1 MKRILFTAA
10 AIAALGMSTHAFAQ
24 TATGTITV
32 TGTVTGACTVVT
44 GGPAGGSAFGATI
57 NLGELDDTTTGYL
70 RSDLEGVTPVSGA
83 SDPFQINCNSGN
95 PTVSVSATRL
105 STTGSS
111 AGGFSANIDY
121 TTDVTVLKALGG
133 SKVYSYTTAAALP
146 LANSAQL
153 GDRLANTTGNI
164 TVAVHSFAAENGV
177 TSILDAGT
185 WNSSITV
192 TVAPTS

>member
-1 MKRILFTAA
+1 MKRILFAAA

-44 GGPAGGSAFGATI
+44 GGTGSTFGATI

-70 RSDLEGVTPVSGA
+70 RANLESATPVGGA
-83 SDPFQINCNSGN
+83 TQNFQINCNSGN
-95 PTVSVSATRL
+95 PTVSVSSTRL
-105 STTGSS
+105 STAGSS

-133 SKVYSYTTAAALP
+133 SKLYSYTTAASLP
-146 LANSAQL
+146 AATSSQL
-153 GDRLANTTGNI
+153 GDRLANAPGN
-164 TVAVHSFAAENGV
+164 VSVNVNSFAAENGA

-185 WNSSITV
+185 WNSSITI
-192 TVAPTS
+192 TIAPTS